1 MRPPVNLVLQEA
13 KQTMLA
19 EILPALESAHGQG
32 TAYVLGVL
40 MAYSAIEY
48 ERGAEVRVAD
58 IRELRSIFLDAAG
71 RVADSALAAALRD
84 AAQIREASLQIG
96 ELDRVLDLLKARFI
110 ELHAHVERNTCD
122 WAPAFERRLLD
133 FLAVSLERRA
143 LPNPAA

>member
-1 MRPPVNLVLQEA
+1 MRPPGRLVLQEG
-13 KQTMLA
+13 KQTLHG
-19 EILPALESAHGQG
+19 EILPLLPSTHGQG

-58 IRELRSIFLDAAG
+58 IRELREIFLDAAG
-71 RVADSALAAALRD
+71 LVADPALATALRQ
-84 AAQIREASLQIG
+84 AAQIREASLRIS
-96 ELDRVLDLLKARFI
+96 ELDRVLDLLKSCFI
-110 ELHAHVERNTCD
+110 ELHAHVEQCRAD

-133 FLAVSLERRA
+133 FLAASLERRA